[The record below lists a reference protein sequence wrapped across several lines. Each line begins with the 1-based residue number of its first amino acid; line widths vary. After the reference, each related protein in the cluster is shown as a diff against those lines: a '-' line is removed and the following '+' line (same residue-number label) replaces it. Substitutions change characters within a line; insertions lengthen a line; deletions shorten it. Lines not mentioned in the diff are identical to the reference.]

1 MNDKVS
7 LRLES
12 IGRIYKQ
19 GGTELI
25 ILKDASLSLT
35 AGTITAL
42 VGPSGTGKSTLLHIA
57 GLLERPNRGHV
68 FINGEDFTQSSDL
81 SRTLLRQTEVGFVY
95 QFHNLLPEFS
105 AMENVV
111 LPQMIAGIDKSK
123 AAMRAKDLLTN
134 VGLADRISHQP
145 AELSGGEQ
153 QRVAIARALA
163 NQPTVLLADEPT
175 GNLDEE
181 TAMKV
186 FSLMLNMVRRFKVT
200 ALVATHNTELAK
212 LMDRIIL
219 IKDGQLID
227 G

>member
-1 MNDKVS
+1 MNDKVF
-7 LRLES
+7 LKLDS
-12 IGRIYKQ
+12 IVRIYKQ
-19 GGTELI
+19 GQTELT
-25 ILKDASLSLT
+25 ILRNASLSLS
-35 AGTITAL
+35 AGTIAAL
-42 VGPSGTGKSTLLHIA
+42 VGPSGTGKSSLLHVA

-68 FINGEDFTQSSDL
+68 FINGRDCTQSSDQF
-81 SRTLLRQTEVGFVY
+81 RTLLRQTEVGFVY

-105 AMENVV
+105 AIENVI
-111 LPQMIAGIDKSK
+111 LPQMIAGVEKSK
-123 AAMRAKDLLTN
+123 ALMRAKDLLSD

-145 AELSGGEQ
+145 SELSGGEQ

-163 NQPTVLLADEPT
+163 NQPNILLADEPT
-175 GNLDEE
+175 GNLDGE

-186 FSLMLNMVRRFKVT
+186 FKLMLNIVRGFNVT
-200 ALVATHNTELAK
+200 ALVATHNMELAK